1 MAATIEQSDLD
12 TPKTVEDKVRALPQ
26 NQGLNENEMWDLI
39 DAEIEESRKAGK
51 LRDTEGYVPHNKHR
65 N

>member
-12 TPKTVEDKVRALPQ
+12 TPKTVEDKVRALPA
-26 NQGLNENEMWDLI
+26 NQGLNENEMWEKI
-39 DAEIEESRKAGK
+39 DAEIKQSRKDGK
-51 LRDTEGYVPHNKHR
+51 LRDTESYDEQSKHR